1 MKRGYQKLRPGTEWS
16 EPFPSAS
23 IGAGSL
29 GSDRRVRGRE
39 AIACDAEGALD
50 APSRWRC

>member
-1 MKRGYQKLRPGTEWS
+1 VERGVLV
-16 EPFPSAS
+16 FPVLLA
-23 IGAGSL
+23 GAGSQ

-50 APSRWRC
+50 AAAATGTLR